1 MIPHDRLHNNKYGM
15 FISFWFQF
23 TFLCKSEKNFLS
35 SSMSYESER
44 MKINEE
50 KIFSSLN
57 SLSIYIIMVWGGRSK
72 MKIGYGREE

>member
-15 FISFWFQF
+15 FISFLFQF
-23 TFLCKSEKNFLS
+23 TYLCKSEKNFLS

-57 SLSIYIIMVWGGRSK
+57 SSHTYFPVRGGKRK
-72 MKIGYGREE
+72 MKVGYDKEE